1 MPRPS
6 MRYPGEHTRELHRA
20 ISRLL
25 HALEMAESTIL
36 EEVDPENV
44 VADFHHWLGHTAS
57 GHGLTSES
65 DAHHGARERS
75 GLRVTLKGKRVVVS
89 MPRVEE

>member
-1 MPRPS
+1 MPRPF
-6 MRYPGEHTRELHRA
+6 MRYPGEQTRLLHRA
-20 ISRLL
+20 LSRLL
-25 HALEMAESTIL
+25 DSVEPTIL

-57 GHGLTSES
+57 RHGLTSES
-65 DAHHGARERS
+65 DADHEGRERS

-89 MPRVEE
+89 MPRVEG